1 MGARRAARSP
11 ARPPRPATRHRPR
24 RLPGPGRN
32 SRHRRGRTSRS
43 AWVTAYRRGH
53 RRPLPRGPP
62 PRPAPAARDS
72 PQRRSPWCPGRSL
85 RRGPALLEVSLH
97 FGRRPGLGRAL
108 VLAELAPGPALP
120 EQVPAL
126 IESLLGG
133 LQRRLLL
140 AAGQLAR
147 GEPGSQR
154 VLGLDQLIDAA
165 ENLLVVH
172 SFTLATLTA
181 PGRARDRPP

>member
-11 ARPPRPATRHRPR
+11 ARAPRPATRHHPR

-53 RRPLPRGPP
+53 RRPMPRSRPRGPP
-62 PRPAPAARDS
+62 RRRDS
-72 PQRRSPWCPGRSL
+72 PPRRSPCRAGRPL

-97 FGRRPGLGRAL
+97 LGRRPGLGRAL